1 MRNSRSPRGPE
12 LYDGGVAA
20 FLDPPLGPGD
30 HVSGPAD
37 APLELVMYGDFQCP
51 YCTAAQG
58 SVRRVRERLGDD
70 LRFAFRHFPIA
81 EVHPDARRA
90 AEAAEAAAA
99 QGAFWEM
106 HDALYDSGGRLHED
120 EIVATAAALGLDA
133 ERLRAEIRDGTH
145 AARVERDL
153 ESGRRSGVTGT
164 PGFFVN
170 GVLHRDAF
178 DAGSLIEAITSAN
191 PPRLREDSGLR

>member
-1 MRNSRSPRGPE
+1 
-12 LYDGGVAA
+12 VAA

-30 HVSGPAD
+30 HVSGSAD

-58 SVRRVRERLGDD
+58 PVRRVRERLGDE
-70 LRFAFRHFPIA
+70 LRFGFRHFPIS
-81 EVHPDARRA
+81 ETHPDAQRA

-106 HDALYDSGGRLHED
+106 HDALYGSGGRLHED

-133 ERLRAEIRDGTH
+133 DRLRAELHDGTH

-153 ESGRRSGVTGT
+153 ESGRRSGVIGT

-178 DAGSLIEAITSAN
+178 DAGSLIEALTAG
-191 PPRLREDSGLR
+191 LREDSGLR